1 MRRHRPLRTVRA
13 SPDADERPV
22 PSHMSPTSKSRER
35 RRDKRAAMPLLDH
48 LREIRRRLAWST
60 AAVVVGAV
68 AAWVVYPELFA
79 LLRAPLTQALRRA
92 GRADVVLAMAG
103 VAEPFTLQLQVCAMA
118 GLVAASPVWL
128 FHTWRFIAPGLNRR
142 ERRRVWAFLAAA
154 VPLFLGGL
162 VIAYRV
168 MPQALGLLI
177 GFTPAGVSNI
187 IPVATYIAFICRM
200 LLVFGCAFLLPVFI
214 VGLNAAGVVTARTM
228 AGWWRQ
234 LLIGVLVFA
243 AVATPTGDPINMLV
257 LAVPMLTVSFLAIG
271 VCAIADRRRRSHQ
284 PQWADDETSPLSDS

>member
-1 MRRHRPLRTVRA
+1 MSLR
-13 SPDADERPV
+13 
-22 PSHMSPTSKSRER
+22 SKSRER
-35 RRDKRAAMPLLDH
+35 RRDKRAAMPVMEH

-68 AAWVVYPELFA
+68 GAWVVYADLFT
-79 LLRAPLTQALRRA
+79 LLREPLTTALHRA
-92 GRADVVLAMAG
+92 DRADVLLAMAG

-118 GLVAASPVWL
+118 GLVVASPVWL

-142 ERRRVWAFLAAA
+142 ERRRVWGFLAAA

-162 VIAYRV
+162 LIAYRV
-168 MPQALGLLI
+168 MPQALSLLI

-187 IPVATYIAFICRM
+187 IPVATYISFICRM

-214 VGLNAAGVVTARTM
+214 VGLNAAGVVSARTL

-234 LLIGVLVFA
+234 LLIGVLLFA

-271 VCAIADRRRRSHQ
+271 ICALVDRRRRTQQ
-284 PQWADDETSPLSDS
+284 PQWADDETSPLPGS